1 MLKDGRFLF
10 RAVSSV
16 LFLGNISHTCGDRGP
31 QVRRNTGQL
40 SLRLLS
46 CSGKPNYFASTNIKT
61 FVFISLRPLIC
72 FVFFKLEKSSLC
84 CFEIGKALDRRHSH
98 FSFQKQE
105 KPFIFRAEV
114 HTVLLVS
121 VEHTPALAFQCADS

>member
-16 LFLGNISHTCGDRGP
+16 LFLGNISHACGDRGH
-31 QVRRNTGQL
+31 QVRRKTGQL

-46 CSGKPNYFASTNIKT
+46 CQPNYFASTNIKT
-61 FVFISLRPLIC
+61 FAFTSLRPLIC

-98 FSFQKQE
+98 CHFSFQKQE

-121 VEHTPALAFQCADS
+121 VEHTLALAFQCADS